1 MHRTPETKN
10 LAQTLKEVSMKNKSI
25 SRMLTAACPMMVVCG
40 VLALGASA
48 VAQEPIQGSWIFT
61 LSSSPG
67 GGPPFS
73 AVASFATGGVFLA
86 TGQNDRTLGT
96 GDHPA
101 SELHGSWERIRGD
114 RYGSTTY
121 FFALDPT
128 TGQAVGMLQTNQVF
142 RLTSR
147 NTLEGAANASFCD
160 LQGENCVPIP
170 GVSTVTGKRMIV
182 KDLPAL

>member
-1 MHRTPETKN
+1 MN
-10 LAQTLKEVSMKNKSI
+10 SI
-25 SRMLTAACPMMVVCG
+25 SRMLTATGSMLVVCV
-40 VLALGASA
+40 VLALGGSA

-61 LSSSPG
+61 LSSSVG

-73 AVASFATGGVFLA
+73 AVASFAAGGVFLA
-86 TGQNDRTLGT
+86 TGQNDRAMGGAL
-96 GDHPA
+96 DHPV
-101 SELHGSWERIRGD
+101 SELHGRWKRIRGD

-121 FFALDPT
+121 FFALDPM

-147 NTLEGAANASFCD
+147 NTLEGAANANMCD
-160 LQGENCVPIP
+160 LHGENCTPIP

-182 KDLPAL
+182 KDLPNL

>member
-1 MHRTPETKN
+1 
-10 LAQTLKEVSMKNKSI
+10 MKNKSI
-25 SRMLTAACPMMVVCG
+25 SRMLSAAGPMMVVCV

-61 LSSSPG
+61 LTPG
-67 GGPPFS
+67 PEGGPAGPGPFS
-73 AVASFATGGVFLA
+73 AVASFAAGGVFIA
-86 TGQNDRTLGT
+86 TGQNDRGVV
-96 GDHPA
+96 PV

-121 FFALDPT
+121 FFAFDPT
-128 TGQAVGMLQTNQVF
+128 GHAVGMLQTNQVF

-160 LQGENCVPIP
+160 LQGQNCVPLP

-182 KDLPAL
+182 ENLPTL